1 MQLKRSAGAES
12 GTSASHDEGSVAAG
26 DQRPS
31 KAAALRER
39 LGHTRDQDD
48 RTAPPRPVRDDDV
61 DLRDRD
67 DQDRH
72 RDREAGDRQDR
83 DDHDAAGRPVVT
95 ERDIKVMT
103 RGEDLG
109 VYRAHRRFG
118 GFDLGAAVAGVLAAT
133 GMVALVGG
141 IAGAVGSIGYQLDV
155 SRDTENL
162 SLGGF
167 IGGMVV
173 LVLSFLVGG
182 WVAGRTA
189 RYDGG
194 RNGLVAAGLFV
205 VLSAV
210 AAGLG
215 AVLGEQYD
223 VFADVSLPQ
232 WFTAETTTATAVLSA
247 LVALV
252 VMLAAGWFGGVIGSR
267 YHRRADAYLAEYAQG
282 GRPVTAET
290 LVGDSRGR
298 GFGRR

>member
-12 GTSASHDEGSVAAG
+12 GTSAKHEEGQMAE
-26 DQRPS
+26 DQRPGR
-31 KAAALRER
+31 AAALRER
-39 LGHTRDQDD
+39 LGHTRDHGD
-48 RTAPPRPVRDDDV
+48 RPAAPPPPRRPGDI
-61 DLRDRD
+61 DLREGEHDRD
-67 DQDRH
+67 RQ
-72 RDREAGDRQDR
+72 RDRIVADRGGDDG
-83 DDHDAAGRPVVT
+83 DPAGRPVVT
-95 ERDIKVMT
+95 EDDIRVMT

-118 GFDLGAAVAGVLAAT
+118 GFDLGAALAGVLAAT

-141 IAGAVGSIGYQLDV
+141 LAGAIGSIGYQLDV

-210 AAGLG
+210 AAALG

-267 YHRRADAYLAEYAQG
+267 YHHKADAYLAEYAQG

-290 LVGDSRGR
+290 LMADSRGR
-298 GFGRR
+298 RLSRR